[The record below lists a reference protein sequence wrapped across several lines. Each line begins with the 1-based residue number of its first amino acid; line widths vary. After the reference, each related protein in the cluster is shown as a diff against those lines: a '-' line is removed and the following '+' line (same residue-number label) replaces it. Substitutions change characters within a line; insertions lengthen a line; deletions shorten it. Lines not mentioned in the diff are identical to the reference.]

1 VISDRRRLA
10 LRHIRLGPAP
20 CIRARTRLIGG
31 VDRSLQ
37 YAAEVR
43 RLGRLDAFEN
53 DVIGVHD
60 VVEAKMPHTLVA
72 PELVHEVGAKRAGP
86 APGGTA

>member
-1 VISDRRRLA
+1 
-10 LRHIRLGPAP
+10 
-20 CIRARTRLIGG
+20 LIGG

-37 YAAEVR
+37 HAAEVR
-43 RLGRLDAFEN
+43 RLGGLDTVEN

-60 VVEAKMPHTLVA
+60 VVEKKMPHTWVA
-72 PELVHEVGAKRAGP
+72 RELVYEVGAKGARP